1 MLSGQA
7 PFTGRSEREIMR
19 KVIQGNVT
27 FKGSLLEWVI
37 DEIWE
42 TVSLDAIKFI
52 KRLLTY
58 NVKQRPTAE
67 EALNDIWILKHET
80 YEINSYML
88 NIITN
93 LKEFKNTSLI
103 QKVIL
108 AYIAKH
114 VMIKERQEKLREIF
128 NILDTNNDGVI
139 SKDELVIGLKILN
152 NGNEELAKE
161 DSEVIMNNIDINKN
175 GTIDYNGN
183 LNFLY

>member
-1 MLSGQA
+1 
-7 PFTGRSEREIMR
+7 
-19 KVIQGNVT
+19 
-27 FKGSLLEWVI
+27 
-37 DEIWE
+37 
-42 TVSLDAIKFI
+42 
-52 KRLLTY
+52 
-58 NVKQRPTAE
+58 
-67 EALNDIWILKHET
+67 
-80 YEINSYML
+80 ML